1 MKAII
6 LCGGFGSRLRNV
18 IGETQKAIAEV
29 DGKPFLHIVIK
40 KLLSAG
46 LSELIFCT
54 HYQSEQVESALAEL
68 GGDVARQ
75 ATILREQEPMGTGGA
90 ILNAIQVLGMC
101 GDFIA
106 LNADTYVMAEA
117 YRLARESTP
126 PALIVREVEDCAR
139 FGSVSFDDSGKV
151 LEMNE
156 KGVTGPGFISM
167 GIYHFHTDDL
177 DGFPAV
183 ACSMEKD
190 ILPQLVERGELM
202 VRRYSG
208 DFIDIGTPQSLA
220 SIREMNFNRRS

>member
-6 LCGGFGSRLRNV
+6 LCGGFGSRLRTV
-18 IGETQKAIAEV
+18 IGETQKAVAEV
-29 DGKPFLHIVIK
+29 DGKPFLHIVIE
-40 KLLSAG
+40 KLVSAG

-54 HYQSEQVESALAEL
+54 HYQSEQVELALAALDE
-68 GGDVARQ
+68 DAARQ
-75 ATILREQEPMGTGGA
+75 AVVLREEEPMGTGGA
-90 ILNAIQVLGMC
+90 ILNAIRGLRLQ

-117 YRLARESTP
+117 YRLARESPP

-139 FGSVSFDDSGKV
+139 FGSVSFDDSAKV

-177 DGFPAV
+177 DGFPTV
-183 ACSMEKD
+183 PCSLEKD
-190 ILPQLVERGELM
+190 ILPQLVNRGQLR
-202 VRRYSG
+202 VRQYSG
-208 DFIDIGTPQSLA
+208 DFVDIGTPQSLA
-220 SIREMNFNRRS
+220 SIREMNFNRA